1 MNPEVDDTMI
11 TKSEPEVGPS
21 LSVGHGNAS
30 NPNVRRTGDGRTT
43 PDHETAP
50 GTNTPE
56 QSNNATLAA
65 AAESSS
71 GSVDTAG
78 QAMVAESSKMAQRRN
93 VVIDVDAL
101 MDDEVPV
108 AGPSSTAARP
118 GPSSVASATLPHT
131 STREA
136 AGGTAPVGDGPL
148 SAYSCPICFCPPVRA
163 TMAPCG
169 HVCCG
174 ECLFTAIKTT
184 MQRASYTA
192 PMGERLIAR

>member
-1 MNPEVDDTMI
+1 MNPDADDTMI

-21 LSVGHGNAS
+21 SSVGHVNSGDPS
-30 NPNVRRTGDGRTT
+30 VRCTGDGRTV
-43 PDHETAP
+43 PETAP

-56 QSNNATLAA
+56 KSNAVTAA
-65 AAESSS
+65 AVDTSS
-71 GSVDTAG
+71 GSVGAAG
-78 QAMVAESSKMAQRRN
+78 QAMVAESSRMAQRRN

-108 AGPSSTAARP
+108 AGPSSAAPRP
-118 GPSSVASATLPHT
+118 GPSSVPSATLSHT
-131 STREA
+131 PAREA
-136 AGGTAPVGDGPL
+136 AGSTASVGDGPL
-148 SAYSCPICFCPPVRA
+148 SAYSCPVCFCPPVRA